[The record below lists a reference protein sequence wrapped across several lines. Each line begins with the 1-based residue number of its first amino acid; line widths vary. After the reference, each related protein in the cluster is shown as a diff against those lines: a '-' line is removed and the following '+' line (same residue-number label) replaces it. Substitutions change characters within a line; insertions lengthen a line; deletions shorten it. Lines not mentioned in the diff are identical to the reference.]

1 MQHGHWADFAQE
13 SSEKR
18 DWIRGGY
25 IDMGMVGEQT
35 LLSRVRDLQ
44 SAGRQLFVYN
54 EVRLAAS
61 FL

>member
-1 MQHGHWADFAQE
+1 
-13 SSEKR
+13 
-18 DWIRGGY
+18 
-25 IDMGMVGEQT
+25 MGMVGEQT